1 MPVNWCKR
9 AFRDQLMPA
18 ALAACGVGLL
28 FYSRPVSA
36 AVVQAFSLCVR
47 VLLPSLFPFFVL
59 SSLLVSLGVAQR
71 LSPLLE
77 RPMRWLF
84 GLPGSCAAAVLLG
97 AVGGYPLGAR
107 TAVTLYQ
114 QRQCSKEDAL
124 RVLCFCNNAGPAF
137 IISAVGGG
145 LLGDAGTGVLL
156 YGLHLLSALLMG
168 ILFAGSK
175 RSVKQSSFSP
185 KTLDS
190 TAVIPCFLQAVTGS
204 LGTFLNVCAFVLFF
218 AVLTC
223 LLRQLSFLA
232 GLGPLAQGLLYGSL
246 ELTSGAAQLSG
257 AGLPRGLLLPALSF
271 LCGWG
276 GLSVQF
282 QTISLLYEADLPA
295 GGYLK
300 AKLLHG
306 VLAAGSAFLLC
317 R

>member
-36 AVVQAFSLCVR
+36 AVAQALSLCVR

-107 TAVTLYQ
+107 TAATLYQ
-114 QRQCSKEDAL
+114 QRQCSKEDVL
-124 RVLCFCNNAGPAF
+124 RVLGFCNNAGPAF

-145 LLGDAGTGVLL
+145 LLGDTSTGVLL

-168 ILFAGSK
+168 ILFAGSQ
-175 RSVKQSSFSP
+175 RSVRQSNFSP
-185 KTLDS
+185 KTLDRV
-190 TAVIPCFLQAVTGS
+190 AVIPCFLQAVTGS
-204 LGTFLNVCAFVLFF
+204 LDTFLNVCGFVLIF

-246 ELTSGAAQLSG
+246 ELTPGRHSYRVPGCPAAFCCPPCRFS
-257 AGLPRGLLLPALSF
+257 
-271 LCGWG
+271 
-276 GLSVQF
+276 
-282 QTISLLYEADLPA
+282 A
-295 GGYLK
+295 GG
-300 AKLLHG
+300 ADFRC
-306 VLAAGSAFLLC
+306 SF
-317 R
+317 RP